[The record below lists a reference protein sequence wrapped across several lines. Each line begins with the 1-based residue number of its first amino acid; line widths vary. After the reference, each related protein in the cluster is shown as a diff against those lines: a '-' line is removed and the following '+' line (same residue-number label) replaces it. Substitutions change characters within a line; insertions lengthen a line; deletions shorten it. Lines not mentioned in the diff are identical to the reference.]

1 MLADQQDYLPSVII
15 PPIIPMISK
24 VDEYFHSRFVAD
36 GCSFDYD
43 FEMK

>member
-15 PPIIPMISK
+15 PPMISK

-36 GCSFDYD
+36 GCPFD